1 LFCILCQFLLLEVDN
16 LLGLCRSLTTPDRFE
31 DNCLVDAIDYEGH
44 LPQLSGAV
52 DNKNTY
58 SGKVLTFSFNLA
70 PDPKGLM
77 IIVGVGKVL

>member
-1 LFCILCQFLLLEVDN
+1 LFCILRQFLLLEVDK
-16 LLGLCRSLTTPDRFE
+16 LLGLCRSLTTPDSFE
-31 DNCLVDAIDYEGH
+31 YNCLVDAINNEGH

-70 PDPKGLM
+70 PHPKGLM
-77 IIVGVGKVL
+77 IM